1 MQTMP
6 LSIVDPVSGRSVT
19 WSQPKA
25 AAGFGHPNNN
35 AVAGTEMVGTNA
47 QTPAGQA

>member
-1 MQTMP
+1 M
-6 LSIVDPVSGRSVT
+6 

-25 AAGFGHPNNN
+25 EAGFGHPNNN